1 MGRVGNGG
9 RAPVPVGSTGQI
21 GEIGKTH
28 RIDGTPAI
36 KERSK
41 GQFVEDNHDD
51 RDICLSIRE
60 RDALRLGGSDDSLNR
75 GSGQEQDRHDENR
88 RRQNRQVHPNRP
100 NTKIGAATEPRQQHC
115 SADQQRSRNPFE
127 EFQDEQGERKYK
139 QSDTRAWKP
148 VTGAHDPVL
157 E

>member
-1 MGRVGNGG
+1 M
-9 RAPVPVGSTGQI
+9 
-21 GEIGKTH
+21 
-28 RIDGTPAI
+28 RIAG
-36 KERSK
+36 
-41 GQFVEDNHDD
+41 D
-51 RDICLSIRE
+51 RIVRYT
-60 RDALRLGGSDDSLNR
+60 R
-75 GSGQEQDRHDENR
+75 
-88 RRQNRQVHPNRP
+88 NRP